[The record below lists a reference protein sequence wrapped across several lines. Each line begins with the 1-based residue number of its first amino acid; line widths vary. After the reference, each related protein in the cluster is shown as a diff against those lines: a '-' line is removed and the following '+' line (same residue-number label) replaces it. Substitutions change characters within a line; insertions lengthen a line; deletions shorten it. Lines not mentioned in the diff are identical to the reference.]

1 MAKNSYP
8 ATTAYPPETLMKHL
22 KVTTGVIGGV
32 GFTDD
37 LTPTLGK
44 KIRVLGF
51 NSSEYVSSAL
61 TSTGSAVLT
70 FGTAVNNAAK
80 TLITYRAINLGEYVS
95 DSMDTINVVGAVNEV
110 VQLTNV
116 VYAPGDAIT
125 RATIFYIEE

>member
-70 FGTAVNNAAK
+70 FGKDTNN
-80 TLITYRAINLGEYVS
+80 IPRH
-95 DSMDTINVVGAVNEV
+95 
-110 VQLTNV
+110 
-116 VYAPGDAIT
+116 
-125 RATIFYIEE
+125 